1 MKQLFGLFLFLC
13 LPFGLFSQQFHWL
26 KDSVFKESFNSILK
40 FNNPYSVF
48 SIDSVKI
55 EKDTLYFI
63 NYDAA
68 KTYYKNRNSAKFYL
82 TIDSNQTIH
91 LISNR
96 LKNYNERSFI
106 HAINEQQ
113 YNNKSRF
120 YYRTLQIDKNY
131 FEIQLEKREENNL
144 YYVKID
150 SVVSTQRFA
159 NSYGPFYYEKWVY
172 KPSDS
177 IKHSVQLEHYSE
189 KSRSSR
195 YENYLFIY
203 EPINW
208 SDFEKLLKKNG
219 VLNSEYESV
228 KICSHSISR
237 DVTIY
242 YNSGKSIKV
251 SYDDCGRKSEI
262 PPEIL
267 SLFPNS
273 YLENERK

>member
-40 FNNPYSVF
+40 FNNPYSVC

-63 NYDAA
+63 NYNAA
-68 KTYYKNRNSAKFYL
+68 KTYIKNRNSAKFHL

-91 LISNR
+91 LIQ
-96 LKNYNERSFI
+96 
-106 HAINEQQ
+106 AINEQQ

-120 YYRTLQIDKNY
+120 YYRTLQIDKNHI
-131 FEIQLEKREENNL
+131 EIQIEKREGNNL
-144 YYVKID
+144 NCVKID
-150 SVVSTQRFA
+150 SVVTTQGFA
-159 NSYGPFYYEKWVY
+159 NSYGPFYNEKWVY
-172 KPSDS
+172 KPIDS
-177 IKHSVQLEHYSE
+177 IRHSVQLEHYSE
-189 KSRSSR
+189 KSKSSR
-195 YENYLFIY
+195 FEYFTFCY
-203 EPINW
+203 EPVNW
-208 SDFEKLLKKNG
+208 SDFETLIKRNG
-219 VLNSEYESV
+219 ILNSEHENTSS
-228 KICSHSISR
+228 CSHSKGRKVI
-237 DVTIY
+237 VY
-242 YNSGKSIKV
+242 FNSGNSLEV
-251 SYDDCGRKSEI
+251 QYNDCTIISEI

>member
-40 FNNPYSVF
+40 FNNPYSVC

-144 YYVKID
+144 FYVKID
-150 SVVSTQRFA
+150 SVITTLNYA
-159 NSYGPFYYEKWVY
+159 NMGGPGYLEKWIY

-242 YNSGKSIKV
+242 YNSGKSINV

-273 YLENERK
+273 YLENEK